1 MPRTKTFDEQ
11 QALEKAMHTFWR
23 KGYHATSM
31 QDLVDAMGINRASL
45 YDTFGGKKD
54 LFDQAFELYR
64 KTNTQ
69 GLQRFLEQQDSVR
82 DGFRQLFAMA
92 IAETQ
97 SEAGQKGCFVVNVT
111 TELLPD
117 DRSMEGVIRANKEG
131 FTAVFH
137 QFLQQG
143 VASGE
148 LSADQDLEAAAN
160 LFFTLYNGVKVV
172 GKIPGQEKALLG
184 AVEAALGALR

>member
-1 MPRTKTFDEQ
+1 
-11 QALEKAMHTFWR
+11 
-23 KGYHATSM
+23 
-31 QDLVDAMGINRASL
+31 MGINRASL
-45 YDTFGGKKD
+45 YDTFGGKKA

-111 TELLPD
+111 TELLSD
-117 DRSMEGVIRANKEG
+117 GRSIVGVIRANKEG
-131 FTAVFH
+131 FTVVFH
-137 QFLQQG
+137 QFFLHQ
-143 VASGE
+143 
-148 LSADQDLEAAAN
+148 
-160 LFFTLYNGVKVV
+160 
-172 GKIPGQEKALLG
+172 G
-184 AVEAALGALR
+184 AVLKVDGLNMLYRDNIPAVGPQKGFRGKYFLQVIQGDSEGKHFCIAHLHLYVVVVRLCVEDVIYGDFIVNMPL